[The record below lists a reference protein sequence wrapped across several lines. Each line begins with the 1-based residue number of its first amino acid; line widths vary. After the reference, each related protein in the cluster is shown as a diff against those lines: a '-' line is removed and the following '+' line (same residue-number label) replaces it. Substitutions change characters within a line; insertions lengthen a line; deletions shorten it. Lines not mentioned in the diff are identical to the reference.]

1 MELSKQ
7 IKKYR
12 TEANLSQEE
21 LADKI
26 YVSRQTI
33 SNWENEKNYP
43 DIKSLVLMSEVFQVA
58 LDNLVKGDLE
68 RMKKEID
75 TQEYA
80 KFQKDSTIFT
90 VLFIALLI
98 VPIPLVM
105 LWKWFG
111 MALYLCLFGIGMY
124 FAVRIEKYKKKYDIQ
139 TFKEIVAF
147 TDGKRLDEIEC
158 IHYRKKTII
167 VWSVEVVI
175 TIFCAILQY
184 KLIAESVIF
193 AQVVLSLSL
202 ICGQIHNL
210 HEKGK

>member
-1 MELSKQ
+1 MEIGKQ

-26 YVSRQTI
+26 FVSRQTI
-33 SNWENEKNYP
+33 SNWENDKNYP
-43 DIKSLVLMSEVFQVA
+43 DIKSLVLMSDVFRVS
-58 LDNLVKGDLE
+58 LDNLIKGDLE

-90 VLFIALLI
+90 ILFIALLI
-98 VPIPLVM
+98 VPVPFVM

-111 MALYLCLFGIGMY
+111 MALYLCLFGIGRY

-139 TFKEIVAF
+139 TYKEIVAF
-147 TDGKRLDEIEC
+147 IDGKSLDEIEKA
-158 IHYRKKTII
+158 R
-167 VWSVEVVI
+167 
-175 TIFCAILQY
+175 
-184 KLIAESVIF
+184 
-193 AQVVLSLSL
+193 
-202 ICGQIHNL
+202 
-210 HEKGK
+210 EKGKRPYQKAFLAAGSAVLVVIIAFIMTAVMRFFS